1 RARWYGRWPAP
12 VVWPSHGSASHCVFP
27 PAPSGR
33 AKRPA
38 RADRMGRCRSNA
50 ERISCLSP
58 WKITVECRMDYTQQI
73 VLFLIA
79 VIANWFSALAGG
91 GAGLIQLPILIFL
104 GLPFPLAL
112 ATHKVATVALGVGAT
127 LRHLREKH
135 LDLTMLLLIVGAGV
149 PGVIAGV
156 HFILDVPERQ
166 AEIALGLL
174 TLALA
179 LYSAVKPQL
188 GLVAL
193 PQHRN
198 WRGYA
203 LGALVLLLIGF
214 TNGALSAGSGLFVT
228 LWLVYWFGFDYKTAV
243 AQTLV
248 AVGLGWNGSGAVA
261 MSLAAPV
268 QWSWIPAL
276 VLGSLL
282 GGYLG
287 AHSSILAGNN
297 AIKRLFE
304 LVTLVV
310 GLKLLWG

>member
-1 RARWYGRWPAP
+1 
-12 VVWPSHGSASHCVFP
+12 
-27 PAPSGR
+27 
-33 AKRPA
+33 
-38 RADRMGRCRSNA
+38 
-50 ERISCLSP
+50 
-58 WKITVECRMDYTQQI
+58 MDYTQQI
-73 VLFLIA
+73 ALFLIA
-79 VIANWFSALAGG
+79 LIANWFSALAGG

-112 ATHKVATVALGVGAT
+112 ATHKVATVALGIGAT

-135 LDLTMLLLIVGAGV
+135 LDLSILLLIVAAGV

-156 HFILDVPERQ
+156 HFILSVPARQ

-174 TLALA
+174 TLVLA
-179 LYSAVKPQL
+179 LYSWFKPEL
-188 GLVAL
+188 GLTAA
-193 PQHRN
+193 PKHRN
-198 WRGYA
+198 PAGFA

-248 AVGLGWNGSGAVA
+248 AVGLGWNGSGAISMGLV
-261 MSLAAPV
+261 APV

-287 AHSSILAGNN
+287 AHSSILAGNA

-310 GLKLLWG
+310 GLKLLWGG

>member
-1 RARWYGRWPAP
+1 
-12 VVWPSHGSASHCVFP
+12 
-27 PAPSGR
+27 
-33 AKRPA
+33 
-38 RADRMGRCRSNA
+38 
-50 ERISCLSP
+50 
-58 WKITVECRMDYTQQI
+58 MDYTQQI

-135 LDLTMLLLIVGAGV
+135 LDLAILLLIVGTGV
-149 PGVIAGV
+149 PGVVAGV

-193 PQHRN
+193 PQHRH

-243 AQTLV
+243 AHTLV

>member
-1 RARWYGRWPAP
+1 
-12 VVWPSHGSASHCVFP
+12 
-27 PAPSGR
+27 
-33 AKRPA
+33 
-38 RADRMGRCRSNA
+38 M
-50 ERISCLSP
+50 
-58 WKITVECRMDYTQQI
+58 
-73 VLFLIA
+73 
-79 VIANWFSALAGG
+79 
-91 GAGLIQLPILIFL
+91 
-104 GLPFPLAL
+104 
-112 ATHKVATVALGVGAT
+112 
-127 LRHLREKH
+127 
-135 LDLTMLLLIVGAGV
+135 
-149 PGVIAGV
+149 IAGA
-156 HFILDVPERQ
+156 FYSRCARNGQ

-179 LYSAVKPQL
+179 LYSAVKPA
-188 GLVAL
+188 GAGGGC
-193 PQHRN
+193 RN
-198 WRGYA
+198 TGTWRGYA

-268 QWSWIPAL
+268 QWNWIPAL

>member
-1 RARWYGRWPAP
+1 
-12 VVWPSHGSASHCVFP
+12 
-27 PAPSGR
+27 
-33 AKRPA
+33 
-38 RADRMGRCRSNA
+38 
-50 ERISCLSP
+50 
-58 WKITVECRMDYTQQI
+58 
-73 VLFLIA
+73 
-79 VIANWFSALAGG
+79 
-91 GAGLIQLPILIFL
+91 
-104 GLPFPLAL
+104 
-112 ATHKVATVALGVGAT
+112 
-127 LRHLREKH
+127 
-135 LDLTMLLLIVGAGV
+135 
-149 PGVIAGV
+149 GV
-156 HFILDVPERQ
+156 HFILDGPERQ
-166 AEIALGLL
+166 AVIGLGLL

-188 GLVAL
+188 GLVAV

-228 LWLVYWFGFDYKTAV
+228 LWLVYW
-243 AQTLV
+243 
-248 AVGLGWNGSGAVA
+248 VGLGWNGSCAVA

-268 QWSWIPAL
+268 QWNWIPAL